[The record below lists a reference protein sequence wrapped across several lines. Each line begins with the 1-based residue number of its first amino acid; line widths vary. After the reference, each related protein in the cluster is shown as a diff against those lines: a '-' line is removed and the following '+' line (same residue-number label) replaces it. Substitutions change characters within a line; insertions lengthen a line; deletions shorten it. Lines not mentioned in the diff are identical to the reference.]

1 MTPLLVLCLA
11 FAIGLICGLRSIAS
25 PATVAWAAYLG
36 WLPLRGTPLAFLGS
50 LPAVIIFTLGGI
62 GELVGDKLPKTP
74 SRTHPV
80 GLAARV
86 VTGGLCGAAIAVA
99 GNQSLAIGAV
109 LGAIGGILGAFA
121 GYQVRTR
128 LVKALNVPDFVIA
141 VAEDLFTIAAALF
154 LASRV

>member
-11 FAIGLICGLRSIAS
+11 FAIGHICGLRSIAS

-99 GNQSLAIGAV
+99 GNQSLAIG
-109 LGAIGGILGAFA
+109 GILGAFA